1 MTLPSVS
8 AKRLIKYLL
17 EFSRTCWASPEGNN
31 VGRLALYCR
40 RIPKS
45 MFTSYKLYNDN
56 FFCLLI
62 FVWNLFSSSS
72 SSSGCSCPLI
82 LTPMLLVNKSQSLN
96 KGTNRL
102 CSFFHTSSPIYMSK
116 NNRFNIF
123 WKGRLDVSVYLFLKI
138 SSISQVKS
146 GNLHQCHC
154 YIYNN
159 CYELVY
165 WVQLLILKDT

>member
-1 MTLPSVS
+1 MVKLYKKKKNCKIIVKKYFVADMTLPSVS

-102 CSFFHTSSPIYMSK
+102 CSFFHTSSPIFTCQRTIDSTCFEK
-116 NNRFNIF
+116 E
-123 WKGRLDVSVYLFLKI
+123 D
-138 SSISQVKS
+138 
-146 GNLHQCHC
+146 
-154 YIYNN
+154 
-159 CYELVY
+159 
-165 WVQLLILKDT
+165 